1 MEIFIITITSKT
13 EFGADEC
20 NYCQLMSTQ
29 TIEAHCWP
37 PQTGS
42 PDYCPPRP
50 SPQGSS
56 QPGSPSLCHGQKWSL
71 AVQTFAFVLMAFQ
84 CVLSSSLNPLPK
96 QGGLE
101 SLSVKTQAAKP
112 FSPSA
117 PSVPAVIKPDS
128 PLSVS
133 TACL

>member
-1 MEIFIITITSKT
+1 MRHIAGLPRLAAQII
-13 EFGADEC
+13 
-20 NYCQLMSTQ
+20 
-29 TIEAHCWP
+29 AH
-37 PQTGS
+37 Q
-42 PDYCPPRP
+42 DLLHRAAL
-50 SPQGSS
+50 
-56 QPGSPSLCHGQKWSL
+56 SLAAPAYATVRNKSL

-133 TACL
+133 TAWL